1 LGFIIWIDNQYA
13 AFTPE
18 GKISAGVLE
27 SGEEWLEVKEIVMS
41 EKWAS
46 EK

>member
-1 LGFIIWIDNQYA
+1 LGVIIWIDNQFA

-27 SGEEWLEVKEIVMS
+27 SGEEWLEVEEIVIS
-41 EKWAS
+41 DK
-46 EK
+46 